1 MSAHTIPLLIAVF
14 PQQEAAGE
22 LLMACNDGRSAAA
35 AGIVDAAA
43 LVKDDVARLRV
54 ADTRHHGSRGLMVGG
69 VVATVIGGLAGPA
82 VATAAGGRVVGGLRG
97 RLRSAPLKF
106 ELLALGDELP
116 QGSSLLVSVVDP
128 GWADEL
134 RGLLDLTA
142 MLVLTYEL
150 RQAVV
155 DELNR
160 GGNVTFPCR
169 ANGVRPAG
177 RRDLPA
183 RDLPGHGLPGGDL
196 LGGDLPDRDLPSGAD
211 AGRAVAPAQEDVG
224 VAVSAARLTDEPLPR
239 RSPNDA

>member
-1 MSAHTIPLLIAVF
+1 MIAHTTPLLIAVF

-22 LLMACNDGRSAAA
+22 LLMACKDGGSAVA

-54 ADTRHHGSRGLMVGG
+54 TDTRHRGRRGLVVGG
-69 VVATVIGGLAGPA
+69 VVATVIGGLAGPV

-116 QGSSLLVSVVDP
+116 EGSSLLVAVVEP
-128 GWADEL
+128 GWADQL
-134 RGLLDLTA
+134 RGLLDPTA
-142 MLVLTYEL
+142 LFVLTYEL

-160 GGNVTFPCR
+160 GGNVTFPCS
-169 ANGVRPAG
+169 ANGARPAG
-177 RRDLPA
+177 
-183 RDLPGHGLPGGDL
+183 GGDL
-196 LGGDLPDRDLPSGAD
+196 SGGAD
-211 AGRAVAPAQEDVG
+211 AGRAVVPVQEDVG
-224 VAVSAARLTDEPLPR
+224 VAVSAARLTDELLPR
-239 RSPNDA
+239 RSPFDA